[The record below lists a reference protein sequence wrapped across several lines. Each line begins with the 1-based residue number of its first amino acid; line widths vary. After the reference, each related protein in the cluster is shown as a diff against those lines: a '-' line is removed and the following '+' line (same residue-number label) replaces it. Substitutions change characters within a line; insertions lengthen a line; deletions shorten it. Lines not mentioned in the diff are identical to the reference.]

1 MDLSE
6 YRLETLRQDG
16 EFILYR
22 GLCSTKAETNPPSIL
37 ALSPVME
44 PPVPAIIKK
53 IEHEF
58 SLKDDLDPAW
68 AIRPIAL
75 TQLQNRT
82 MLVFEDPG
90 GKPLDRLLTGPME
103 LGQFLRCG
111 IALAAALCQV
121 HGPGLIHKDIKPS
134 HVLVNA
140 ALDRAWLMGF
150 GIASRL
156 PRERQSAEP
165 PEFISG
171 TLAYMAPE
179 QTGRMNRS
187 IDSRSDL
194 YALGITLYELLTG
207 TLPFTASDPMEWVH
221 CHIARQPLPP
231 AERLIDVPLSV
242 SAIIMKLLAKT
253 PEERY
258 QTAAGVESD
267 LRRCLEDWDRE
278 RGIHVFPLGE
288 HDRPDRL
295 LILEKLYGR
304 EPEIKTLLA
313 SFDRVVKSGTR
324 ELVLV
329 CGYSG
334 VGKSSVVNELHKVL
348 VPRRGLF
355 ASGKFDQYK
364 RDIPYSTLAQAL
376 RGLTRGLLAKSEA
389 DMVTWRDAIREALG
403 QNGRLMIDL
412 VPELKVIIGEQPP
425 VPELSPQDAR
435 RRFQLVFRRFI
446 GVFAGPEHPLALF
459 LDDLQ
464 WLDSATLEV
473 LEDLLTQADVQHLLV
488 IGAYRDNEVDTAHP
502 LARKLEDIRKAG
514 ASINEIKLAPLS
526 PEDVAQLIADA
537 LQSEPECVLPLA
549 QLVYN
554 RTAGNPFFTIQFF
567 SALEHERLLTFDR
580 AHGRWSPD
588 LDRIRA
594 KGYTDNVVDLMV
606 GKLRRLPTET
616 QKALQQLACLGNS
629 ARVTTLSLAYG
640 TDESQVH
647 SDLYEAVR
655 AEMVEQ
661 QEGSYKFIHDRILE
675 AAYSLMPESL
685 RPEAHLRVGRLLLAH
700 TPPAEREQAI
710 FEILNQLNRGAAL
723 ISSRAE
729 REQLAELNLIAG
741 QRAKASAAHASA
753 LTHLVSGAVLL
764 PENSWE
770 HRHDLTFALE
780 LNRAECEY
788 VAGQLVP
795 AEERLTTLATHT
807 HTFVERAAVAC
818 LRIDLH
824 MSLCQFSDAISVGLE
839 CLRDVGVQWS
849 PHPTD
854 EEVRREYER
863 IWSQLGTSAIEDL
876 IALPVLSDPV
886 SLATLGLLVKLAL
899 PAFTLDN
906 NLHALVSCRAVNLS
920 VERGNCDASCYAY
933 AWLGALACARFG
945 NYQAGYRFGRVGCEL
960 AEQRGW
966 KHFQPATQVTFGSA
980 VIPWARPVK
989 AGRDLLYRAFEGA
1002 KSIGDVLHT
1011 CAIGPHGTTN
1021 MLAAGDHLAEVERE
1035 AQRGLEI
1042 GLKAQF
1048 VLPVEAIGA
1057 QLGLVRTLRGLNRQF
1072 GSLDNEQFE
1081 ESAAERRLA
1090 SNPGL
1095 QNVEC
1100 WYWIRKL
1107 QARFFAG
1114 DYTAAIASSSRAQRL
1129 LGAMASSM
1137 FFEAAEYHFYSALSR
1152 AACCDSASP
1161 DEFQQHLET
1170 VAHHLRQLDIWAQNC
1185 PENFENRAA
1194 LVGAEI
1200 ARIEGRELD
1209 AERLYEQAIHS
1220 ARANGFVHNEAL
1232 AFERA
1237 SAFYRA
1243 RGFGQFADTY
1253 LQNARSCY
1261 LSWGADGK
1269 VRQIDDLYPQLAEKH
1284 PRTPSSTIEAPVEH
1298 LDVATIIKVSQ
1309 AVSGEMVLQKLI
1321 NVLMRTAV
1329 EHAGAQRGLLI
1340 VPRDR
1345 NLHLEAEATT
1355 LGDTI
1360 VVRLGDAPANSHLL
1374 PESIAHS
1381 VVRTGEALIL
1391 DDASLQ
1397 RTPFSAD
1404 PYFLQHQTRSILC
1417 LPLINQRKLVGV
1429 LYLENNLASRVF
1441 TPSRVTVLKV
1451 LASQAAISLENARLY
1466 RDLQESQSYL
1476 AEAQRLS
1483 TTGSFGWKPASGEI
1497 VWSEETYR
1505 IFALERKTQPTIEF
1519 VLLRVHPEDRQS
1531 VQQHIER
1538 FSRERTEFD
1547 IEHRLQMPDGSIKY
1561 VHVVGRPSENDS
1573 GCLEFVGAVT
1583 DVSGRKRAEQKF
1595 RELLESAPDAMVV
1608 MNRQGMIVLI
1618 NAQMEKVFGY
1628 QREELLGQEID
1639 ILVPERFRGRHPGHR
1654 AGFFAQPR
1662 VRAMGRGLNLYGRR
1676 KDGTEFPVEISLS
1689 PLETEE
1695 GTLVSAAV
1703 RDVSERKQ
1711 TEDNLQN
1718 ALAEIKKLKDQ
1729 VYEENVALREEI
1741 DKTSMFEEVIGG
1753 SAALRAVLS
1762 RVSKVAPTD
1771 SSVLITGETGTGK
1784 ELIARAIHKRSKRS
1798 KGAFISV
1805 NCAAMPRDL
1814 IASELF
1820 GHEKGAFTGATQQRL
1835 GRFELAHGGTIFLD
1849 EVGELPMETQV
1860 ALLRVLQEQEFERVG
1875 GSQTLRANVRVIAAT
1890 NRDLEAAIVAGTFR
1904 RDLFY
1909 RLNVF
1914 PIEIP
1919 PLRERKEDIPLLVE
1933 YFVDRFARKAGKNIR
1948 AINKR
1953 TLDLLQSYPWPG
1965 NIRELQ
1971 NVIERSV
1978 IVSETENFSVDESW
1992 LSRQHIATEQNKE
2005 LALFRRLP
2013 SREKAIIEAAL
2024 RESGGRVSG
2033 PSGAAV
2039 KLGIPGSTLDSKI
2052 RSLKIDKNRFK
2063 VTGPSRNRF

>member
-44 PPVPAIIKK
+44 RPVPATIKK

-58 SLKDDLDPAW
+58 SLQAELDPAW
-68 AIRPIAL
+68 ATRPIAL

-295 LILEKLYGR
+295 LIREKLYGR

-502 LARKLEDIRKAG
+502 LARKLDDIRKAG

-753 LTHLVSGAVLL
+753 LTYLVSGAVLL

-876 IALPVLSDPV
+876 IELPVLSDPA
-886 SLATLGLLVKLAL
+886 SLATLGL
-899 PAFTLDN
+899 T
-906 NLHALVSCRAVNLS
+906 R
-920 VERGNCDASCYAY
+920 
-933 AWLGALACARFG
+933 RF
-945 NYQAGYRFGRVGCEL
+945 A
-960 AEQRGW
+960 
-966 KHFQPATQVTFGSA
+966 AT
-980 VIPWARPVK
+980 
-989 AGRDLLYRAFEGA
+989 
-1002 KSIGDVLHT
+1002 
-1011 CAIGPHGTTN
+1011 
-1021 MLAAGDHLAEVERE
+1021 
-1035 AQRGLEI
+1035 
-1042 GLKAQF
+1042 
-1048 VLPVEAIGA
+1048 
-1057 QLGLVRTLRGLNRQF
+1057 
-1072 GSLDNEQFE
+1072 
-1081 ESAAERRLA
+1081 
-1090 SNPGL
+1090 
-1095 QNVEC
+1095 
-1100 WYWIRKL
+1100 
-1107 QARFFAG
+1107 
-1114 DYTAAIASSSRAQRL
+1114 
-1129 LGAMASSM
+1129 
-1137 FFEAAEYHFYSALSR
+1137 
-1152 AACCDSASP
+1152 
-1161 DEFQQHLET
+1161 
-1170 VAHHLRQLDIWAQNC
+1170 
-1185 PENFENRAA
+1185 
-1194 LVGAEI
+1194 
-1200 ARIEGRELD
+1200 
-1209 AERLYEQAIHS
+1209 
-1220 ARANGFVHNEAL
+1220 
-1232 AFERA
+1232 
-1237 SAFYRA
+1237 
-1243 RGFGQFADTY
+1243 
-1253 LQNARSCY
+1253 
-1261 LSWGADGK
+1261 
-1269 VRQIDDLYPQLAEKH
+1269 
-1284 PRTPSSTIEAPVEH
+1284 
-1298 LDVATIIKVSQ
+1298 
-1309 AVSGEMVLQKLI
+1309 
-1321 NVLMRTAV
+1321 
-1329 EHAGAQRGLLI
+1329 GLLI
-1340 VPRDR
+1340 I
-1345 NLHLEAEATT
+1345 E
-1355 LGDTI
+1355 
-1360 VVRLGDAPANSHLL
+1360 SLL
-1374 PESIAHS
+1374 
-1381 VVRTGEALIL
+1381 
-1391 DDASLQ
+1391 Q
-1397 RTPFSAD
+1397 
-1404 PYFLQHQTRSILC
+1404 C
-1417 LPLINQRKLVGV
+1417 L
-1429 LYLENNLASRVF
+1429 LA
-1441 TPSRVTVLKV
+1441 
-1451 LASQAAISLENARLY
+1451 AR
-1466 RDLQESQSYL
+1466 
-1476 AEAQRLS
+1476 
-1483 TTGSFGWKPASGEI
+1483 
-1497 VWSEETYR
+1497 
-1505 IFALERKTQPTIEF
+1505 
-1519 VLLRVHPEDRQS
+1519 LLRVSINFPENRQVPQCS
-1531 VQQHIER
+1531 PIVHTMFQRKVVANDAAIRGFVAYRHSSGRNELPAI
-1538 FSRERTEFD
+1538 
-1547 IEHRLQMPDGSIKY
+1547 IAKLGAGCRLQG
-1561 VHVVGRPSENDS
+1561 
-1573 GCLEFVGAVT
+1573 LE
-1583 DVSGRKRAEQKF
+1583 
-1595 RELLESAPDAMVV
+1595 
-1608 MNRQGMIVLI
+1608 
-1618 NAQMEKVFGY
+1618 
-1628 QREELLGQEID
+1628 
-1639 ILVPERFRGRHPGHR
+1639 
-1654 AGFFAQPR
+1654 
-1662 VRAMGRGLNLYGRR
+1662 
-1676 KDGTEFPVEISLS
+1676 
-1689 PLETEE
+1689 
-1695 GTLVSAAV
+1695 
-1703 RDVSERKQ
+1703 
-1711 TEDNLQN
+1711 
-1718 ALAEIKKLKDQ
+1718 
-1729 VYEENVALREEI
+1729 
-1741 DKTSMFEEVIGG
+1741 
-1753 SAALRAVLS
+1753 
-1762 RVSKVAPTD
+1762 
-1771 SSVLITGETGTGK
+1771 
-1784 ELIARAIHKRSKRS
+1784 
-1798 KGAFISV
+1798 
-1805 NCAAMPRDL
+1805 
-1814 IASELF
+1814 
-1820 GHEKGAFTGATQQRL
+1820 
-1835 GRFELAHGGTIFLD
+1835 
-1849 EVGELPMETQV
+1849 
-1860 ALLRVLQEQEFERVG
+1860 
-1875 GSQTLRANVRVIAAT
+1875 
-1890 NRDLEAAIVAGTFR
+1890 
-1904 RDLFY
+1904 
-1909 RLNVF
+1909 
-1914 PIEIP
+1914 
-1919 PLRERKEDIPLLVE
+1919 
-1933 YFVDRFARKAGKNIR
+1933 
-1948 AINKR
+1948 
-1953 TLDLLQSYPWPG
+1953 
-1965 NIRELQ
+1965 
-1971 NVIERSV
+1971 
-1978 IVSETENFSVDESW
+1978 
-1992 LSRQHIATEQNKE
+1992 
-2005 LALFRRLP
+2005 
-2013 SREKAIIEAAL
+2013 
-2024 RESGGRVSG
+2024 
-2033 PSGAAV
+2033 
-2039 KLGIPGSTLDSKI
+2039 
-2052 RSLKIDKNRFK
+2052 
-2063 VTGPSRNRF
+2063 